1 MLILSV
7 FLLPKHELK
16 PLWSSQPWRTKIDST
31 CSPIFFCGRTY
42 AWSAHSPQSWCDW
55 FSASDLIVWSVL
67 EWVCWGKFHY
77 CGGVLRRPIH
87 WSVLSTFI
95 PEHFWS
101 HLSVFN
107 VCNDFYS
114 FRKEHT
120 RAMQRHYRAWR
131 RLASVR
137 CCSVRSS
144 GLWRLAAAWCSR
156 SCRAGRKTWRTSCCF
171 WSCWPYCSSTS
182 SWETPWNATPTR
194 WSSASSSPAGCSS
207 PGRATTGPRAKTA
220 ERSSTSTTR
229 RGTRSSSHKSLLCC
243 GTRNGIRSA
252 SVAHR
257 NGHSSVKYHPHTIF
271 VPPSWPSVT
280 RSSAQDRKKI
290 NSWYIHPLC
299 SHEPVKTD
307 ELRLSTFPIYCF
319 SLTLC
324 WSFFLFLYFLIYGTS

>member
-1 MLILSV
+1 
-7 FLLPKHELK
+7 
-16 PLWSSQPWRTKIDST
+16 
-31 CSPIFFCGRTY
+31 
-42 AWSAHSPQSWCDW
+42 
-55 FSASDLIVWSVL
+55 
-67 EWVCWGKFHY
+67 
-77 CGGVLRRPIH
+77 
-87 WSVLSTFI
+87 
-95 PEHFWS
+95 
-101 HLSVFN
+101 
-107 VCNDFYS
+107 
-114 FRKEHT
+114 
-120 RAMQRHYRAWR
+120 MQRRYRAWR
-131 RLASVR
+131 RLASAR

-144 GLWRLAAAWCSR
+144 GLWRWAAAWCSR
-156 SCRAGRKTWRTSCCF
+156 SCRAGRKTWRTSCCC

-280 RSSAQDRKKI
+280 CSSAQDKKKTTP
-290 NSWYIHPLC
+290 YI
-299 SHEPVKTD
+299 
-307 ELRLSTFPIYCF
+307 Y
-319 SLTLC
+319 TLC
-324 WSFFLFLYFLIYGTS
+324 VAMNLWKLMSSVCQLSLFIVSVLHCSDLFSSFFLF